1 MKKHLNTLFVTTQG
15 AYLSKDGETVV
26 VKVEKEIRLRIP
38 IHTIGGIVC
47 FGNVMCSPFLMGFCA
62 KRDVAIS
69 FLTEYGRF
77 LASVRG
83 PVSGNVLL
91 RREQYRRADDMNAS
105 AEMARAVL
113 TGKLANCRTVLG
125 RALRDHS
132 DKLNTDEVRE
142 ASQRINSSLQSLQSD
157 LPLNVLRGFEGEAAH
172 TYFSVF
178 DHLITS
184 QKKDFVFR
192 QRNRRP
198 PLDNVN
204 CLLSFLYTLVL
215 HDVRSA
221 LESVGLDPAVGFL
234 HRDRPGR
241 PGLALDMMEEFRP
254 FLADRLT
261 LSLIN
266 LNQVQTKG
274 FKEMESGAVLM
285 DDETRKA
292 VLVAYQKRKQD
303 EIMHPFL
310 EEKVPIGLLF
320 HMQAL
325 LLARCLRGD
334 LDGYPTFIWK

>member
-15 AYLSKDGETVV
+15 AYLAKEGETVV
-26 VKVEKEIRLRIP
+26 VRVERKTLLQIP
-38 IHTIGGIVC
+38 IHAIGGIVC
-47 FGNVMCSPFLMGFCA
+47 FGNVTCSPFLMGFCA
-62 KRDVAIS
+62 ERDVTIS
-69 FLTEYGRF
+69 FLTEHGRF
-77 LASVRG
+77 LARVQG

-91 RREQYRRADDMNAS
+91 RREQYRRADDMS
-105 AEMARAVL
+105 AAAQMARSVL
-113 TGKLANCRTVLG
+113 TGKLANSRTVLL
-125 RALRDHS
+125 RALRDHAA
-132 DKLNTDEVRE
+132 KLNADEVRE
-142 ASQRINSSLQSLQSD
+142 ASTKISASLDYLQSG
-157 LPLNVLRGFEGEAAH
+157 LPLNALRGVEGDAAH
-172 TYFSVF
+172 AYFSVF
-178 DHLITS
+178 DHLIVS
-184 QKKDFVFR
+184 QKREFTFR
-192 QRNRRP
+192 GRNRRP
-198 PLDNVN
+198 PLDRVN

-266 LNQVQTKG
+266 LNQVREKG
-274 FKEMESGAVLM
+274 FTKMESGAVLM
-285 DDETRKA
+285 DDETRKT

-303 EIMHPFL
+303 EIFHPFL
-310 EEKVPIGLLF
+310 EEKVTIGLLF

-334 LDGYPTFIWK
+334 LDGYPVFIWK